1 MLFLSTLLK
10 RIIFGILAQDATVAQ
25 IVEASVLPL
34 SIVIVGVGDADFSA
48 MKVLDADD
56 VPLSYKGKAMA
67 RDIVQVT
74 VMCCMCDFAVA
85 NVCLRSVCV
94 HVYVVSNR
102 SECNIVCSVVVRS
115 IS

>member
-1 MLFLSTLLK
+1 M
-10 RIIFGILAQDATVAQ
+10 AQ

-56 VPLSYKGKAMA
+56 VPLSYKGKSMA

-74 VMCCMCDFAVA
+74 VTCCVCDFAVA
-85 NVCLRSVCV
+85 NVCLRSLCICICMCMWYPIKVNAILCVC
-94 HVYVVSNR
+94 
-102 SECNIVCSVVVRS
+102 CSS
-115 IS
+115 